1 MYGNQI
7 YLFFFGRNVHL
18 KESKLKLILGR
29 NISIPILNVKVSNL
43 ESLLDR
49 VVFSVEMGW
58 CSNS

>member
-1 MYGNQI
+1 
-7 YLFFFGRNVHL
+7 L